1 MTGIEQ
7 AAPVAVCSRVMQIFF
22 GAFIYIY
29 IIAKFVGPENKMA
42 WFRKRKNILS
52 LTAVVFSVKTL
63 TSVIRYAGKAYW
75 FSWLFMV

>member
-42 WFRKRKNILS
+42 WFRKRK
-52 LTAVVFSVKTL
+52 
-63 TSVIRYAGKAYW
+63 
-75 FSWLFMV
+75 